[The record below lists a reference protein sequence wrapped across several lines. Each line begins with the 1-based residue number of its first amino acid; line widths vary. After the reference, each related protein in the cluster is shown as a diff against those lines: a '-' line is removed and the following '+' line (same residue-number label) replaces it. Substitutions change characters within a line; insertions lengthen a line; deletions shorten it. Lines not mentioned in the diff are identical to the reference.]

1 MDPQLRALLVELYD
15 FGRQNDA
22 VEVDYARRM
31 LNITPDTG
39 ELLRMLVITGSL
51 RRVLELGTSNGYSTL
66 WLADGCRRTGGKV
79 ITVEK
84 SETKRTLA
92 LENFRRAGLEAWIDS
107 RLADAGRA
115 LSDLHESDLVFL
127 DTDRGAYVDWWPQV
141 QAALR
146 RGGLLVVDN
155 ATTHPH
161 EMEPFVR
168 AVEQTAG
175 FSRVLVPIGNGEL
188 LILKEEA

>member
-1 MDPQLRALLVELYD
+1 MDPQLRALLAELYD
-15 FGRQNDA
+15 FGRRNDA
-22 VEVDYARRM
+22 AQADYARRM

-39 ELLRMLVITGSL
+39 ELLRMLVIGGNL

-84 SETKRTLA
+84 SHTKRAMA
-92 LENFRRAGLEAWIDS
+92 LENLRRAELGAWVDA
-107 RLADAGRA
+107 RLADAGEV
-115 LSDLHESDLVFL
+115 LSDLRDLDLVFL
-127 DTDRGAYVDWWPQV
+127 DTDRGAYVAWWPRLR
-141 QAALR
+141 AALR
-146 RGGLLVVDN
+146 SGGLLVVDN
-155 ATTHPH
+155 ATSHPH
-161 EMEPFVR
+161 ELEPFVR

-188 LILKEEA
+188 LILKEGA